1 MKRYLFLLKVLVI
14 GLISFSCEN
23 TFVESKVKIV
33 LTGSVHGQL
42 DPCGWKKNPLGGLS
56 RKYVAIKQMR
66 DDGQNPI
73 VLDAGDMFF
82 STTSLNKNNL
92 ESEKHR
98 CETMLSGYEKIG
110 CDGLNIWKYE
120 LLGGLTYLKSL
131 NGKHPKI
138 PFISAKLLFSTAEI
152 IFLVYFNLI
161 LSPSPYDPP
170 VHPVFISQTLALC
183 FFICF
188 PKSLA

>member
-1 MKRYLFLLKVLVI
+1 MMKRYLSSIIIFVIVLF
-14 GLISFSCEN
+14 GFSCES
-23 TFVESKVKIV
+23 TFVESKVKMV

-66 DDGQNPI
+66 DDGQDPI

-98 CETMLSGYEKIG
+98 CETMLSGMKR
-110 CDGLNIWKYE
+110 
-120 LLGGLTYLKSL
+120 
-131 NGKHPKI
+131 
-138 PFISAKLLFSTAEI
+138 
-152 IFLVYFNLI
+152 LVAM
-161 LSPSPYDPP
+161 D
-170 VHPVFISQTLALC
+170 
-183 FFICF
+183 
-188 PKSLA
+188 

>member
-1 MKRYLFLLKVLVI
+1 MKRYLFIIKVLVI

-66 DDGQNPI
+66 DSGQDPI

-82 STTSLNKNNL
+82 STISLNKNNL
-92 ESEKHR
+92 DSEKHN
-98 CETMLSGYEKIG
+98 LV
-110 CDGLNIWKYE
+110 
-120 LLGGLTYLKSL
+120 
-131 NGKHPKI
+131 
-138 PFISAKLLFSTAEI
+138 ST
-152 IFLVYFNLI
+152 I
-161 LSPSPYDPP
+161 LSAYLLSNGEMLLCSNFIKLPVPYYR
-170 VHPVFISQTLALC
+170 
-183 FFICF
+183 FF
-188 PKSLA
+188 